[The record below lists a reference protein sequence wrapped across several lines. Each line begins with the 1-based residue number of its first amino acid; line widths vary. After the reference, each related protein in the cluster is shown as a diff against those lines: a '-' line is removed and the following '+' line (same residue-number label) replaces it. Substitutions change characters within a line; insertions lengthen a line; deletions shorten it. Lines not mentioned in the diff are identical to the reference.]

1 MASPF
6 NSLLRQYQQTSVSAV
21 FTASPHK
28 LIEMCLAGAL
38 ERVAIAKGAIS
49 RGDLAEKARRIS
61 ATVAIVEHLRLSL
74 DRAAGG
80 ELASNLDR
88 LYDYIIRRLTQAN
101 VGNDTEALDEVRE
114 LLGQVKE
121 GWDSLASHEVK
132 AVTTPALG
140 AAA

>member
-1 MASPF
+1 MSTPF
-6 NSLLRQYQQTSVSAV
+6 NSMLRQYQQASVSAV

-38 ERVAIAKGAIS
+38 ERIAIAKGAIQ
-49 RGDLAEKARRIS
+49 RGELAEKARRIS
-61 ATVAIVEHLRLSL
+61 AAIAIVEHLRLSL

-80 ELASNLDR
+80 DLAANLDR
-88 LYDYIIRRLTQAN
+88 LYDYIIRRLAQAN
-101 VGNDTEALDEVRE
+101 AGNDPEALDEVRE
-114 LLGQVKE
+114 LLGQVKD

>member
-1 MASPF
+1 MVSNF

-38 ERVAIAKGAIS
+38 ERVAIAKGAMQ
-49 RGDLAEKARRIS
+49 RGELGEKSRRIS
-61 ATVAIVEHLRLSL
+61 AAVAIVEHLRLSL

-88 LYDYIIRRLTQAN
+88 LYDYIIRRLAQAN
-101 VGNDTEALDEVRE
+101 ADNEPAMLDEVRE
-114 LLGQVKE
+114 LLGQVKQ
-121 GWDSLASHEVK
+121 GWDSLASHEVR